1 MAEGITMRKI
11 ESIEELR
18 LECARLT
25 ALKTEQEYI
34 LKNDVEAI
42 VERLKPINLLM
53 NLSSDLFAR
62 RKEKG
67 IIDGALNLGL
77 YILTNKFL
85 GGGTPGIIKSVL
97 TYVGQN
103 VAANLITSKSE
114 TLFDKVKGLFKKKVN
129 KEAGL
134 FGADH
139 AFEKH
144 HKFN

>member
-1 MAEGITMRKI
+1 MVEETIMRKI

-18 LECARLT
+18 KECARLT
-25 ALKTEQEYI
+25 ALKTEQEYV
-34 LKNDVEAI
+34 LKNDVDAI
-42 VERLKPINLLM
+42 VDRLKPINLLM
-53 NLSSDLFAR
+53 NLSSELFAR

-67 IIDGALNLGL
+67 IVDGALNLGM

-85 GGGTPGIIKSVL
+85 GGGTPGIIKSLL

-103 VAANLITSKSE
+103 VASNLITSKSE
-114 TLFDKVKGLFKKKVN
+114 SLMDRVKGLFKKKVN

-134 FGADH
+134 FD
-139 AFEKH
+139 